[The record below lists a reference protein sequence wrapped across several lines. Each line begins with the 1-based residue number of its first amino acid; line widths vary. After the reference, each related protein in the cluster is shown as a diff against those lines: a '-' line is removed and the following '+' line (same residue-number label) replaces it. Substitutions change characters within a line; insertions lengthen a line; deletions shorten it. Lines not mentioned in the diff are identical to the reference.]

1 MQAIKKVE
9 IIIGYMKLPQLLDVL
24 KKEVLAVSYTV
35 IKEAFGAGG
44 RGEMAGDG
52 LSGEFTNSYLLI
64 ACSTNTKT
72 LGWFMPGFR
81 CDVDGTLALRRG
93 SRAGRKG
100 DAVCRLH
107 RYCQAALPH

>member
-9 IIIGYMKLPQLLDVL
+9 IIIEYMELARLLEVL
-24 KKEVLAVSYTV
+24 KKEALAVGYTV

-64 ACSTNTKT
+64 ACSEDEANRIVEIVRPILKRFGGVC
-72 LGWFMPGFR
+72 L
-81 CDVDGTLALRRG
+81 V
-93 SRAGRKG
+93 S
-100 DAVCRLH
+100 DAMWVKH
-107 RYCQAALPH
+107 EQA

>member
-9 IIIGYMKLPQLLDVL
+9 IIIECMVLPQLLEVL
-24 KKEVLAVSYTV
+24 KKEDIAVGYTV

-64 ACSTNTKT
+64 ACSEDEANRIVEIVRPMLKRFGGVC
-72 LGWFMPGFR
+72 L
-81 CDVDGTLALRRG
+81 V
-93 SRAGRKG
+93 S
-100 DAVCRLH
+100 DAMWVEH
-107 RYCQAALPH
+107 

>member
-9 IIIGYMKLPQLLDVL
+9 IIIEYMELAQLLEVL
-24 KKEVLAVSYTV
+24 KKEALAVGYTV

-64 ACSTNTKT
+64 ACSEDEAKRIVEIVRPI
-72 LGWFMPGFR
+72 LKRFGGV
-81 CDVDGTLALRRG
+81 CLV
-93 SRAGRKG
+93 S
-100 DAVCRLH
+100 DAMWVKH
-107 RYCQAALPH
+107 

>member
-9 IIIGYMKLPQLLDVL
+9 IIIECMVLPQLLEVL
-24 KKEVLAVSYTV
+24 KKEDIAVGYTV

-64 ACSTNTKT
+64 ACSEDEANRIVEIVRPMLKRFGGVC
-72 LGWFMPGFR
+72 L
-81 CDVDGTLALRRG
+81 V
-93 SRAGRKG
+93 S
-100 DAVCRLH
+100 DAMWVKH
-107 RYCQAALPH
+107 

>member
-64 ACSTNTKT
+64 ACSEDEANRIVEVVRPILKR
-72 LGWFMPGFR
+72 LGGL
-81 CDVDGTLALRRG
+81 CLV
-93 SRAGRKG
+93 S
-100 DAVCRLH
+100 DAMWMEH
-107 RYCQAALPH
+107 

>member
-9 IIIGYMKLPQLLDVL
+9 IIIDYLELARLLEL
-24 KKEVLAVSYTV
+24 IQKENIAVGYTV

-64 ACSTNTKT
+64 ACSEDEANRIVEIVRPILKRFGGVC
-72 LGWFMPGFR
+72 LVS
-81 CDVDGTLALRRG
+81 DALWV
-93 SRAGRKG
+93 K
-100 DAVCRLH
+100 H
-107 RYCQAALPH
+107 